1 MKNND
6 AELIQRVL
14 EGDDDAFSVLVRK
27 YQKQVHAL
35 AWRKIGDF
43 HIAEEITQDT
53 FLKAYKRLSTL
64 KKPQRFVSWLYV
76 IAANC
81 CSSWLRKKRLWTQP
95 LEALE
100 ETDDEQ
106 RQKATYSGYVAA
118 ENERTTAEAQRDVV
132 KKLLAKLQESER
144 TIMTLHY
151 FGEMS
156 CTEIGTFLGVSKN
169 TVKSRLR
176 RAQQRLKKEEP
187 MIREALENFQ
197 ITPNLTENIMQEVA
211 RIKPAAPS
219 GAKPFIPWAI
229 AASTVVVVLLMLGI
243 GSQQHALR
251 FQKPYNLNAASEMTI
266 ELIETPIVL
275 NVASKPDTRT
285 QIGNTNTQGR
295 SSKSEEPPD
304 DVPAFI
310 TEAHADE
317 VVEDYTQ
324 WHLPKEATARFGK
337 GGITA
342 LQFSPDGTQIAVAS
356 SIGIWIYDLKTGKEI
371 TMFPGMCQA
380 VAFSPDGRFIARSG
394 GKFKFHEGF
403 ELREIATGQ
412 KVELIDGPLAASVLH
427 FSENG
432 KTLVT
437 LGNRGDSI
445 SRLDIETGEANV
457 NNIKERSWEMVKS
470 RPLSEPY
477 ALTDDKFAVGDEK
490 GKIELWS
497 TTTSEKLST
506 IIAEVEI
513 QEPMPL
519 AVPVIE
525 TDEKGQV
532 KAPRPLQMKK
542 KVAPPIIIRE
552 EIPLLLQG
560 SNHILVLE
568 FSPDG
573 KKLASGSKD
582 KTVRLWDTDTNEELA
597 ILRKHTGWTNAL
609 AFSPNGKKLA
619 SGSTD
624 KTVNLWDT
632 ETGERITTLSGHL
645 NSIAALSF
653 SPTGKTLASASTD
666 GTIKF
671 WNTENGNLLPINI
684 TEHTEWVK
692 AVSFFKDS
700 STLASVAFNGV
711 VTFWDLKTS
720 QRTGSQNA
728 GHRDFLPAL
737 SFSSD
742 GTKLVSVGAKA
753 IMFFRAG
760 RGNAVSSWMPDP
772 QVRLTDVSTG
782 DELATLNEVNVGIN
796 PDDMVFSPDGK
807 TVAFGGFGKIHLWN
821 TETGTSFDVSLLDE
835 QNANGK
841 DDLPP
846 LPDAAMLRQM
856 PHISALAFSPDGKKL
871 ISGTMGGKV
880 QMWDA
885 KTGAE
890 LAPFFAGQVFAGQ
903 ERIRYR
909 DPITT
914 FAFSSDSMQ
923 IAVGSERRIRLLGSS
938 QQPRLK
944 DVPSGTK
951 ALAFSPD
958 DSVLLSGLRN
968 GSIELFDMT
977 TGKKIK
983 VLDGHTS
990 IVETLVFSPDAKTLV
1005 STGRDGTILV
1015 WDWNE
1020 ALKGSPEAEKQ

>member
-14 EGDDDAFSVLVRK
+14 EGDDDAFAVLMRK

-64 KKPQRFVSWLYV
+64 KKPQRFASWLYV
-76 IAANC
+76 IAANR

-95 LEALE
+95 LENLE
-100 ETDDEQ
+100 ETDDKQ
-106 RQKATYSGYVAA
+106 LQQSTYSGYVAA
-118 ENERTTAEAQRDVV
+118 ENERTTAEAERDVV

-169 TVKSRLR
+169 TIKSRLR

-197 ITPNLTENIMQEVA
+197 ITPNLTENVMQEIA

-219 GAKPFIPWAI
+219 GGKPFMPWAV
-229 AASTVVVVLLMLGI
+229 AASTVAVVLLMLGI
-243 GSQQHALR
+243 GNLQYALR
-251 FQKPYNLNAASEMTI
+251 FQKPYNLDVASEMTV
-266 ELIETPIVL
+266 ELIEAPVVL
-275 NVASKPDTRT
+275 NVVSKPDTRT
-285 QIGNTNTQGR
+285 QIGSTNTPGR
-295 SSKSEEPPD
+295 SSTSEQLPD
-304 DVPAFI
+304 DAPALVS
-310 TEAHADE
+310 EAHADE
-317 VVEDYTQ
+317 LVDDYTK
-324 WHLPKEATARFGK
+324 WHLPKEAKARFGK
-337 GGITA
+337 GGINV
-342 LQFSPDGTQIAVAS
+342 LQFSPDGTQIAVGS
-356 SIGIWIYDLKTGKEI
+356 SIGVWLYDLKTGKEI
-371 TMFPGMCQA
+371 TMFPGMCA
-380 VAFSPDGRFIARSG
+380 SIVFSPDGRFIARSG

-412 KVELIDGPLAASVLH
+412 KVKLIDSPPAASILR

-432 KTLVT
+432 KTLIT
-437 LGNRGDSI
+437 LGNQGDSI
-445 SRLDIETGEANV
+445 SRLNIGTGETNV

-470 RPLSEPY
+470 RPVPEPY
-477 ALTDDKFAVGDEK
+477 ALTHDKFAVGGEN

-497 TTTSEKLST
+497 TATGEKLFT
-506 IIAEVEI
+506 IIAEVEDI
-513 QEPMPL
+513 QKPIPP
-519 AVPVIE
+519 AV
-525 TDEKGQV
+525 
-532 KAPRPLQMKK
+532 
-542 KVAPPIIIRE
+542 
-552 EIPLLLQG
+552 EIPFLFQG
-560 SNHILVLE
+560 GNHILVLE

-573 KKLASGSKD
+573 TKLASGSKD
-582 KTVRLWDTDTNEELA
+582 KTVRLWDTNTNEELT

-609 AFSPNGKKLA
+609 AFSPKGKKLA

-624 KTVNLWDT
+624 KTVNIWNT
-632 ETGERITTLSGHL
+632 ETGELIVTLSGHL

-653 SPTGKTLASASTD
+653 SPAGKTLASASTD
-666 GTIKF
+666 GIIKF

-711 VTFWDLKTS
+711 VTFWDLKIS
-720 QRTGSQNA
+720 QKTGSQNA

-737 SFSSD
+737 FFSSD
-742 GTKLVSVGAKA
+742 GTKLASVGAQA
-753 IMFFRAG
+753 TMFFNAG
-760 RGNAVSSWMPDP
+760 SGNAISSWVPDP

-782 DELATLNEVNVGIN
+782 NELTTLNEVNVGIN
-796 PDDMVFSPDGK
+796 PYPNMVFSPDGK
-807 TVAFGGFGKIHLWN
+807 TVAFGGLGKIHLWN
-821 TETGTSFDVSLLDE
+821 TETGTSLDVSVLDE
-835 QNANGK
+835 RNANGK
-841 DDLPP
+841 GDLAPV
-846 LPDAAMLRQM
+846 PDEAMFRQM
-856 PHISALAFSPDGKKL
+856 PQISALAFSPDGKKL

-885 KTGAE
+885 ETGVE
-890 LAPFFAGQVFAGQ
+890 LAPFFAGQEG
-903 ERIRYR
+903 IGYR

-914 FAFSSDSMQ
+914 FAFSSESTLL
-923 IAVGSERRIRLLGSS
+923 AVGSERKIRLLGSNK
-938 QQPRLK
+938 QPRLK
-944 DVPSGTK
+944 DVPQGTK
-951 ALAFSPD
+951 SLAFSPD
-958 DSVLLSGLRN
+958 DGVLLAGLRN

-977 TGKKIK
+977 TGEKINTLK
-983 VLDGHTS
+983 GHTS
-990 IVETLVFSPDAKTLV
+990 IVETLVFSPDGKTLV
-1005 STGRDGTILV
+1005 STGQDGTILL
-1015 WDWNE
+1015 WDWEE
-1020 ALKGSPEAEKQ
+1020 AVK